1 MRCSFVPAAG
11 TITPSGPPFCVGLDS
26 SRYANREGIAAGWR
40 WSKEDDM
47 AVRVELSRIL
57 IHENSPQHVVE
68 LREADGDRVL
78 PIWIGLYE
86 AAAIERR
93 LMGQTPPRPQTH
105 ELLDNVIRQLGWQV
119 ESIVISDFKAEKPNG
134 GTFFA
139 RLVLR
144 QGEKTM
150 DIDSRPSDA
159 IALGCAGNV
168 PIFVE
173 ERVFEQV
180 SRAAPTE
187 LDNPPPEPEGDLGE
201 PQ

>member
-1 MRCSFVPAAG
+1 
-11 TITPSGPPFCVGLDS
+11 
-26 SRYANREGIAAGWR
+26 
-40 WSKEDDM
+40 M

-57 IHENSPQHVVE
+57 IHENSPRHVVE
-68 LREADGDRVL
+68 LREADGERVL

-105 ELLDNVIRQLGWQV
+105 ELLDSIIRQLGWRIDR
-119 ESIVISDFKAEKPNG
+119 IVITDFKVETPKS
-134 GTFFA
+134 GTFYA
-139 RLVLR
+139 RLILS

-173 ERVFEQV
+173 DRVFEQV
-180 SRAAPTE
+180 ERADASDM
-187 LDNPPPEPEGDLGE
+187 DNPSSEAEEGDAGGSE
-201 PQ
+201 

>member
-1 MRCSFVPAAG
+1 
-11 TITPSGPPFCVGLDS
+11 
-26 SRYANREGIAAGWR
+26 
-40 WSKEDDM
+40 M

-68 LREADGDRVL
+68 LREADGERVL

-105 ELLDNVIRQLGWQV
+105 ELLDNIIRQMGWQIDR
-119 ESIVISDFKAEKPNG
+119 IVITAFKAEKSKG
-134 GTFFA
+134 GTFYA
-139 RLVLR
+139 RLVLSQEGR
-144 QGEKTM
+144 TL

-180 SRAAPTE
+180 DRADTSE
-187 LDNPPPEPEGDLGE
+187 LDNPPPEPDGDVGDS
-201 PQ
+201 Q